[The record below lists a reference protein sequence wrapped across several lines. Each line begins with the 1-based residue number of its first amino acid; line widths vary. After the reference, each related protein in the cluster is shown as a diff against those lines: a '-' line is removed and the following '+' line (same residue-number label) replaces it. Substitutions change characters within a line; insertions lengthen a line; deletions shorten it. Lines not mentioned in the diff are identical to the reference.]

1 MKNKDFVKFC
11 KTCWTTL
18 KKFFYTSVSKYHKL
32 KNTHSSRN
40 NFIVT
45 QKILSKKI
53 FYKMRGS
60 WDPLGP
66 DELDADLRETN
77 FSNAIE
83 NLDFLELLNEDELLS
98 EDTSKSK
105 ENAENNIEILDPISK
120 NSYLV
125 NRRDFSEFLENHGRI
140 IQKIDKN
147 SNRIKELVESFC
159 DNARVERLGSVEAR
173 MIRDSGYKLDISS
186 NRKRKMND
194 ENSKKFNCFF
204 CPLLT
209 STEKAFQTKENLVR
223 HNALHL
229 RLNKYQCGFCDY
241 KHFRLRI
248 EVFENLKL

>member
-1 MKNKDFVKFC
+1 M
-11 KTCWTTL
+11 
-18 KKFFYTSVSKYHKL
+18 
-32 KNTHSSRN
+32 
-40 NFIVT
+40 
-45 QKILSKKI
+45 
-53 FYKMRGS
+53 GGP

-66 DELDADLRETN
+66 DQLDADLRETN
-77 FSNAIE
+77 FLNAIE

-98 EDTSKSK
+98 EEASKSK

-159 DNARVERLGSVEAR
+159 DNARVEGLGSVEAR
-173 MIRDSGYKLDISS
+173 MILDSGYKLEISS

-194 ENSKKFNCFF
+194 ENSKTFKCFF
-204 CPLLT
+204 CPLLI
-209 STEKAFQTKENLVR
+209 STEKSFQKKESLVR